1 MKILNFCKKKIKRY
15 ILKFIV
21 PPAKAKNVDLL
32 KIDAYTYK
40 IAVKREVYKII
51 AKQYLLPLLII
62 IVLGL
67 YATYFY
73 LSEFINWLGGI

>member
-1 MKILNFCKKKIKRY
+1 MKIFNFCKKKIRRY

-32 KIDAYTYK
+32 KIDANTYK
-40 IAVKREVYKII
+40 LAVRREVYKII
-51 AKQYLLPLLII
+51 AIQYLIPLLII

-73 LSEFINWLGGI
+73 LMEFINWLGGI